1 MILASAMKKEKTLSA
16 KKICCLFLTICLG
29 LSALWLSA
37 CEGNNKAPFRESRFC
52 LDTLVTLT
60 LYDGGGTTLLQEAFE
75 ELERLE
81 SLLSA
86 HKEGSDVWHINRQ
99 AGEREAVSIAPET
112 MELLLAAKEYYILS
126 DGYLDMTLAPLIDL
140 WDVNGQGYVPT
151 KEERTAALSF
161 KGVEELELDE
171 EAGTARLPRSGM
183 ALDLGALAKG
193 YMADMLKAFLME
205 KGCTSAVLDL
215 GHNILL
221 IGETPGRT
229 PFSIGVR
236 DPEGGEGDIS
246 VVLYA
251 RDVSVVTSGTYERF
265 FERDGVRYAHILDPY
280 TGVPADTG
288 VSSVTIISQNSLSGD
303 ALSTTCLLLG
313 KERGLALIESL
324 ENVEAL
330 FLMEDGTRTMSSGF
344 EAYLEKK

>member
-1 MILASAMKKEKTLSA
+1 M
-16 KKICCLFLTICLG
+16 
-29 LSALWLSA
+29 
-37 CEGNNKAPFRESRFC
+37 
-52 LDTLVTLT
+52 TLT

-140 WDVNGQGYVPT
+140 WDVNGRGYVPT

-193 YMADMLKAFLME
+193 YMADMLKAF
-205 KGCTSAVLDL
+205 
-215 GHNILL
+215 
-221 IGETPGRT
+221 
-229 PFSIGVR
+229 
-236 DPEGGEGDIS
+236 
-246 VVLYA
+246 
-251 RDVSVVTSGTYERF
+251 
-265 FERDGVRYAHILDPY
+265 
-280 TGVPADTG
+280 
-288 VSSVTIISQNSLSGD
+288 
-303 ALSTTCLLLG
+303 
-313 KERGLALIESL
+313 
-324 ENVEAL
+324 
-330 FLMEDGTRTMSSGF
+330 
-344 EAYLEKK
+344 